1 LSTPAGSVQ
10 KNQSEMLSVTRRLI
24 SSGIRMSPL
33 RRPASTWATGMSSFL
48 ASMEQASVEFTSPT
62 TSTQSGRAFW
72 QISSKATM
80 ILAVWVA
87 WLPPPASRW

>member
-1 LSTPAGSVQ
+1 
-10 KNQSEMLSVTRRLI
+10 
-24 SSGIRMSPL
+24 MSPL
-33 RRPASTWATGMSSFL
+33 RKPASTWATGMSSFL

-80 ILAVWVA
+80 ILAVCGGVA
-87 WLPPPASRW
+87 AAAGLQVVIGLGNPQLVEEDVAHLPVVVLAGVDDA